1 MSRLSRRLLVCL
13 FVLAPVVLALAP
25 LEAPA
30 EAQAAARAERR
41 VALVIGNSAY
51 AHTAPLPNPRNDAEA
66 LAGVLDGLGFE
77 VVEGLD
83 LDRASTTRLL
93 RAYADR
99 LKGASVALFFYAGH
113 GLQVDG
119 INYLVPVD
127 ARLEEENDLPFEA
140 IELSLVLR
148 LMQRQVPMS
157 LVFMDACRD
166 NPLAQNLSRS
176 MGKSR
181 SVAVG
186 KGLARV
192 SSGVGMLVAYATQ
205 PGAVA
210 ADGTGRHSP
219 FTGALLKHIAA
230 PGLEV
235 RQVLSRVRARV
246 LRETGGRQVPWDNSS
261 LTGDFYFAAQQ
272 PAAQQPAA
280 KQPAAGQ
287 ASAPAAVDPALL
299 DLTFWNSVEDSR
311 DPADFQAYLQEFPG
325 GRFARLARN
334 RIRALTP
341 GPTAAAQPQAAQPQA
356 AQPQA
361 VQPAAQA
368 RAPDSQVAKTTPA
381 DLPFGS
387 AAEVLRHLKKN
398 EEAIRRKFTSYN
410 RKTDAV
416 ESPYGSTIVDIYKF
430 EVREIAGDTVSV
442 FMIFAAGT
450 RQGAG
455 GTGTSQIDELV
466 VQLRWRDGAFEFV
479 GHRRP

>member
-1 MSRLSRRLLVCL
+1 MSRISRRLLVGL
-13 FVLAPVVLALAP
+13 FVLVPVVLALAP
-25 LEAPA
+25 LEAQA
-30 EAQAAARAERR
+30 AAQAAARAERR
-41 VALVIGNSAY
+41 VALIIGNSAY
-51 AHTAPLPNPRNDAEA
+51 AHTPPLPNPRNDAEA
-66 LAGVLDGLGFE
+66 LAEVLGGLGFE

-140 IELSLVLR
+140 VELSLVLR
-148 LMQRQVPMS
+148 LMQRQVPTS
-157 LVFMDACRD
+157 LVFVDACRN

-192 SSGVGMLVAYATQ
+192 SSGVGMLIAYATQ
-205 PGAVA
+205 PDAVA
-210 ADGTGRHSP
+210 ADGAGRHSP

-235 RQVLSRVRARV
+235 RQVLSRVRERV
-246 LRETGGRQVPWDNSS
+246 VRESGGRQVPWDNSS

-272 PAAQQPAA
+272 PEAAQPAA
-280 KQPAAGQ
+280 APAAGQ
-287 ASAPAAVDPALL
+287 ARAPAAVDPALF
-299 DLTFWNSVEDSR
+299 DLTFWNSVEDSQ

-356 AQPQA
+356 AQP
-361 VQPAAQA
+361 AAQA
-368 RAPDSQVAKTTPA
+368 RAPDPQVAKTTPA

-398 EEAIRRKFTSYN
+398 EEAIRRKFTAYN
-410 RKTDAV
+410 RETDAV

-442 FMIFAAGT
+442 FMIFAAGAKL
-450 RQGAG
+450 GAG
-455 GTGTSQIDELV
+455 GTGTRQIDELV

>member
-1 MSRLSRRLLVCL
+1 MSRLSRRLLVGL
-13 FVLAPVVLALAP
+13 FVLVPVVLALAP
-25 LEAPA
+25 HEAGA
-30 EAQAAARAERR
+30 GAERR

-51 AHTAPLPNPRNDAEA
+51 AHTPPLPNPRNDAEA
-66 LAGVLDGLGFE
+66 LAEVLGGLGFE

-140 IELSLVLR
+140 VELSLVLR
-148 LMQRQVPMS
+148 LMQRQVPTS
-157 LVFMDACRD
+157 LVFVDACRN

-192 SSGVGMLVAYATQ
+192 SSGVGMLIAYATQ
-205 PGAVA
+205 PDAVA
-210 ADGTGRHSP
+210 ADGAGRHSP

-235 RQVLSRVRARV
+235 RQVLSRVRERV
-246 LRETGGRQVPWDNSS
+246 VRESGGRQVPWDNSS

-272 PAAQQPAA
+272 PEAAQPAA
-280 KQPAAGQ
+280 APAAGQ
-287 ASAPAAVDPALL
+287 ARAPAAVDPALF
-299 DLTFWNSVEDSR
+299 DLTFWNSVEDSQ

-325 GRFARLARN
+325 GRFAGLARN
-334 RIRALTP
+334 RIRTLTP

-361 VQPAAQA
+361 SQPQAAQPAAQA

-398 EEAIRRKFTSYN
+398 QEAIRRKFTAYN

-416 ESPYGSTIVDIYKF
+416 ESPYGSIIVDIYTF
-430 EVREIAGDTVSV
+430 DVREIAGDTVSV
-442 FMIFAAGT
+442 FMIFAAGS
-450 RQGAG
+450 RRAAG
-455 GTGTSQIDELV
+455 GARTSRIDELV

>member
-1 MSRLSRRLLVCL
+1 MSRLSRRLLVGL

-25 LEAPA
+25 HE
-30 EAQAAARAERR
+30 AAARAERR
-41 VALVIGNSAY
+41 VALIIGNSAY
-51 AHTAPLPNPRNDAEA
+51 AHTPPLPNPRNDAEA
-66 LAGVLDGLGFE
+66 LAGVLGGLGFE

-140 IELSLVLR
+140 VELSLVLR

-235 RQVLSRVRARV
+235 RQVLSRVRERV

-272 PAAQQPAA
+272 PGAGQPAA
-280 KQPAAGQ
+280 
-287 ASAPAAVDPALL
+287 APAAVDPALI
-299 DLTFWNSVEDSR
+299 DLTFWKSVEDSR

-334 RIRALTP
+334 RIRALTS
-341 GPTAAAQPQAAQPQA
+341 GPTAAAQPQAAQP
-356 AQPQA
+356 
-361 VQPAAQA
+361 AAQA
-368 RAPDSQVAKTTPA
+368 PVPDPQVAKTPPA
-381 DLPFGS
+381 SAPAVDSPFGS
-387 AAEVLRHLKKN
+387 VAEVLRYLKEN
-398 EEAIRRKFTSYN
+398 EEAIRRKFTAYN
-410 RKTDAV
+410 RETDAV

-442 FMIFAAGT
+442 FMIFAAGAK
-450 RQGAG
+450 QGAG
-455 GTGTSQIDELV
+455 GTGTRQIDELV
-466 VQLRWRDGAFEFV
+466 LQLRWRDGAFEFV